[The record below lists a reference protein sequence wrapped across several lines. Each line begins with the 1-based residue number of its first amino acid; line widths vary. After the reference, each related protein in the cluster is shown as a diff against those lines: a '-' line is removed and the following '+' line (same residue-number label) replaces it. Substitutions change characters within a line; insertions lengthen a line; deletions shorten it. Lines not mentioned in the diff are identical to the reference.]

1 MGKSLEFVKER
12 IASGQCNGMENNKYE
27 SMIEQDIRELFTV
40 VNYTK
45 NGTILVDVPYLKG
58 DKPYFNVIIKHDPDA
73 DFEYFTMQR
82 CNCDGTFVFF
92 QDLMGECID
101 KMIHLKTCNV
111 NKEIPKDLT
120 GYSIIYTVGDFVL
133 AEEFGDEFATK
144 EKPWMHSRFT
154 AMLPIKFDVVRNGN
168 NSMKKYKLTRSPN
181 PETHASDEVI
191 FIKDENGNELGAG
204 FSNECDAFDYIKLQV
219 ENDKEYADY
228 LNNPRKHIMDM
239 YNLLDEFDKKMIE
252 QSMVQK
258 YRNECMYQYFR

>member
-1 MGKSLEFVKER
+1 MNENGGIYGGCFDCEDCKEQNLYCEDCSMYEYDKYRLSNQEKFMGKSLEFVKER

-45 NGTILVDVPYLKG
+45 NGTILADVPYLKG

-120 GYSIIYTVGDFVL
+120 GYSIVYTVGDFVL

-144 EKPWMHSRFT
+144 EKPWMKSRFT
-154 AMLPIKFDVVRNGN
+154 AMLPIKFDV
-168 NSMKKYKLTRSPN
+168 
-181 PETHASDEVI
+181 I
-191 FIKDENGNELGAG
+191 
-204 FSNECDAFDYIKLQV
+204 
-219 ENDKEYADY
+219 
-228 LNNPRKHIMDM
+228 
-239 YNLLDEFDKKMIE
+239 
-252 QSMVQK
+252 
-258 YRNECMYQYFR
+258 RNEE